1 MTGIQQR
8 TSPVNVNLAVR
19 HAIQLHADGRLAE
32 AVDAYR
38 AILKRHPEMCACWSN
53 LGMALRKLGCK
64 DEGLQVLR
72 EGVRICPQVVE
83 LNYNLGNALADASAH
98 EEALKHYRT
107 AFLRDS
113 GHAKAAH
120 ACGAMLL
127 QLERFDDAVDH
138 YRAALDRHPDDAALL
153 NALGWALS
161 KLRQLQAAAVAYRRA
176 IALGPPPAV
185 YRTNLHQVLT
195 MLGRYAEDERELRAA
210 AAAEPR
216 SPAVLAALGQNL
228 INQGRLD
235 AGLECCNA
243 ALAIDADHLDA
254 RLGRALANFLAGR
267 YAAAWPD
274 FRWRRRHGTWR
285 GLNVTGREWKGQDL
299 DGQSILLYGE
309 QGLGD
314 VIQFARFAPV
324 LAQRGGDV
332 SLYCAPRLVR
342 LLQRLPDVHQVVPGS
357 RPCPPTDWVCGLMD
371 VPGVLKTDVGSIPN
385 ACPYL
390 IGHARSRP
398 VLPPTQQFRI
408 GVVWAGS
415 PVQKQDHRRSCRLED
430 FAPLFDLPGT
440 EFVSFQA
447 GRRTQELR
455 AWRGLIHDPGNAL
468 TDLEE
473 TADALMEVDL
483 VITVDTMLAH
493 LAGALGRPVW
503 TLLAFAH
510 DWRWVLGR
518 ADTPWYPTMRL
529 FRQPAPND
537 WAGVFGEVRRELAAL
552 VAQPH
557 GSSGARHPQP
567 Q

>member
-1 MTGIQQR
+1 MNA
-8 TSPVNVNLAVR
+8 SDAVR
-19 HAIQLHADGRLAE
+19 HAIQLHADGRLVE
-32 AVDAYR
+32 AVDSYR
-38 AILKRHPEMCACWSN
+38 AILEQHPEMCACWSN
-53 LGMALRKLGCK
+53 LGMALRKLGRK
-64 DEGLQVLR
+64 EEGLQVLR

-83 LNYNLGNALADASAH
+83 LNYNLGNALSDADAH
-98 EEALKHYRT
+98 EEALKHYRA
-107 AFLRDS
+107 AFLRDP
-113 GHAKAAH
+113 GHIKAAH

-127 QLERFDDAVDH
+127 QLERFGQAVDH
-138 YRAALDRHPDDAALL
+138 YRAALDRHPDDAGLL
-153 NALGWALS
+153 HALGWALS
-161 KLRQLQAAAVAYRRA
+161 NLRQMRAAAAAYRRA
-176 IALGPPPAV
+176 IALGPPPSL
-185 YRTNLHQVLT
+185 YRTNLHQVLSA
-195 MLGRYAEDERELRAA
+195 LGCYEEDERELRAA

-228 INQGRLD
+228 INQGRLE
-235 AGLECCNA
+235 AGLACCNA
-243 ALAIDADHLDA
+243 ALAIDAEHLDA
-254 RLGRALANFLAGR
+254 RLARALANFLAGR

-274 FRWRRRHGTWR
+274 FRWRRRRRTWR
-285 GLNVTGREWKGQDL
+285 SMNVTGREWEGQDL

-324 LAQRGGDV
+324 LARRGAEV

-342 LLQRLPDVHQVVPGS
+342 LLQRLPVVHQVVPGDH
-357 RPCPPTDWVCGLMD
+357 PCPRTDWVCGLMD
-371 VPGVLKTDVGSIPN
+371 VPGVLGIDLDSIPN

-390 IGHARSRP
+390 TPRTRPRP
-398 VLPPTQQFRI
+398 VLPPARQYRI
-408 GVVWAGS
+408 GVVWAGD
-415 PVQKQDHRRSCRLED
+415 PAQKRDNRRSCRLAD

-440 EFVSFQA
+440 EFVSFQV
-447 GRRTQELR
+447 GRRAGELR
-455 AWRGLIHDPGNAL
+455 AWRGLIRDPGEAL
-468 TDLEE
+468 TDLEA

-503 TLLAFAH
+503 TLLSFAH

-537 WAGVFGEVRRELAAL
+537 WASVFGEVRRELAAL
-552 VAQPH
+552 AGQPH
-557 GSSGARHPQP
+557 GNTGDRNQQP

>member
-1 MTGIQQR
+1 MTGSEQPAHGAA
-8 TSPVNVNLAVR
+8 PVNANPAVR
-19 HAIQLHADGRLAE
+19 HAIQLHADGRLVE

-38 AILKRHPEMCACWSN
+38 AVLERHPETGACWSN
-53 LGMALRKLGCK
+53 LGVALRKLGRK

-83 LNYNLGNALADASAH
+83 LNYNLGNALAEAGAR
-98 EEALKHYRT
+98 EEALKHYRA

-113 GHAKAAH
+113 GHAKAAR

-127 QLERFDDAVDH
+127 QLERFDEAVDH
-138 YRAALDRHPDDAALL
+138 CRAALDRHPDDARLL

-161 KLRQLQAAAVAYRRA
+161 NMRQFRAAAVAYRRA
-176 IALGPPPAV
+176 IALGPAPSS
-185 YRTNLHQVLT
+185 YRTNLHQVLST
-195 MLGRYAEDERELRAA
+195 LGCYAEDERELRAA
-210 AAAEPR
+210 AAEDPG

-228 INQGRLD
+228 INQGRLA

-243 ALAIDADHLDA
+243 ALAIDADHVDA

-285 GLNVTGREWKGQDL
+285 GMTATGREWEGQDL

-324 LAQRGGDV
+324 LAQRGADV
-332 SLYCAPRLVR
+332 LLYCAPRLVR
-342 LLQRLPDVHQVVPGS
+342 LLQRLSGVRQVVPGS
-357 RPCPPTDWVCGLMD
+357 RPCPPTDWVCGLVD
-371 VPGVLKTDVGSIPN
+371 VPGVLKTDLGSIPN

-390 IGHARSRP
+390 TGRARPRP
-398 VLPPTQQFRI
+398 VLPPAQQFRI
-408 GVVWAGS
+408 GIVWAGN
-415 PVQKQDHRRSCRLED
+415 PEQQRDYRRSCRLED

-447 GRRTQELR
+447 GPRTRELR
-455 AWRGLIHDPGNAL
+455 AWRGLIHDPGTAL
-468 TDLEE
+468 IDLEA
-473 TADALMEVDL
+473 TADALLEVDL

-510 DWRWVLGR
+510 DWRWILGR

-537 WAGVFGEVRRELAAL
+537 WASVFGAVRRELAAL
-552 VAQPH
+552 TAQPH
-557 GSSGARHPQP
+557 GASRAPRP
-567 Q
+567 